1 MSVEYRRG
9 DISLLTI
16 QRSGTNNDAACK
28 SALRLTQS
36 WRHFGLPEPWPRR
49 HFPRQAQVWCD
60 PAHISR
66 ARKFVAFICQAENEL
81 TLAATKIRL
90 LVGDQ
95 RKKERQ
101 MKKTALIVATV
112 AAFAATAATA
122 PAQARGFG
130 FGAGVAVA
138 AAVAAGV
145 AADTY
150 GYGYGPR
157 YGYYGRPVYYGYGA
171 PVYYGGWYHGY
182 RHYW

>member
-36 WRHFGLPEPWPRR
+36 WRHFGAAPSLGRGHISR
-49 HFPRQAQVWCD
+49 AKHRCD

>member
-36 WRHFGLPEPWPRR
+36 WRHFGAAPSLGRGHISR
-49 HFPRQAQVWCD
+49 AKHRCD

-130 FGAGVAVA
+130 LG
-138 AAVAAGV
+138 AGV